1 MECATRLNGVG
12 IDAGARVP
20 AASAPVVA
28 DVCCGPFLSVA
39 SSANISADAHIG
51 VARVGV
57 VPQDSAVS
65 LVSDVSVACP
75 VSELTGAQS
84 ALASSVSEGVRA
96 RLEKSPE
103 ASVGARRSVDEPKV
117 VPGGGSAG

>member
-1 MECATRLNGVG
+1 MECATRLSGVG

-39 SSANISADAHIG
+39 SSANTSADAHIG

-65 LVSDVSVACP
+65 SVSDVSV
-75 VSELTGAQS
+75 
-84 ALASSVSEGVRA
+84 GVC
-96 RLEKSPE
+96 
-103 ASVGARRSVDEPKV
+103 V
-117 VPGGGSAG
+117 VLVCQAHTYYWVRMLIQHV

>member
-1 MECATRLNGVG
+1 MSALTGAQSALASSGVG
-12 IDAGARVP
+12 MDAGARVP

-39 SSANISADAHIG
+39 SSANISADAHNG

-65 LVSDVSVACP
+65 SVSDVSV
-75 VSELTGAQS
+75 
-84 ALASSVSEGVRA
+84 GVRA
-96 RLEKSPE
+96 GPVS
-103 ASVGARRSVDEPKV
+103 S
-117 VPGGGSAG
+117 

>member
-1 MECATRLNGVG
+1 MECATRLSSVG

-39 SSANISADAHIG
+39 SSANTSADAHIG

-65 LVSDVSVACP
+65 SVSDVSV
-75 VSELTGAQS
+75 
-84 ALASSVSEGVRA
+84 GVRVTSVVRSA
-96 RLEKSPE
+96 TFVLCSSGSCAVSPTSGVIVQGSGGDW
-103 ASVGARRSVDEPKV
+103 SVP
-117 VPGGGSAG
+117 SA